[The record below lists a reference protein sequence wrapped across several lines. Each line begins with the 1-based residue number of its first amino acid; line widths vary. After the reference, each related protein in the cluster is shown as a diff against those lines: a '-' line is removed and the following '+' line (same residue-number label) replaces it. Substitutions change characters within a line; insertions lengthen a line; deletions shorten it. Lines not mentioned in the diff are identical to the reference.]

1 MQNVVVYKFIGDLKE
16 KRKKFHDFISA
27 MKWQGN
33 LLRKNKNV
41 LDYAEII

>member
-1 MQNVVVYKFIGDLKE
+1 MQNIVVYKFIGDLEE
-16 KRKKFHDFISA
+16 KRKSFPDFISA

-33 LLRKNKNV
+33 LLRKRKNA